1 MSTEERAP
9 KSSPKAAG
17 ARRQRPRAM
26 EQGAGE
32 PAEGSDAEQ
41 SRIWV
46 DGAGGNDLGSSQQAI
61 RSELRSRIA
70 GARRVAL
77 PSVMLGVR

>member
-1 MSTEERAP
+1 MATTAAVP

-17 ARRQRPRAM
+17 ARQQSSRAM
-26 EQGAGE
+26 EQGVGE

-46 DGAGGNDLGSSQQAI
+46 DGAGETT
-61 RSELRSRIA
+61 SEARSRRFGASYAA
-70 GARRVAL
+70 GSPV
-77 PSVMLGVR
+77 LGA

>member
-1 MSTEERAP
+1 MPNHAPSTGQQGP
-9 KSSPKAAG
+9 KSSPKVAM
-17 ARRQRPRAM
+17 ARRQPPRAM

-46 DGAGGNDLGSSQQAI
+46 DGAGETT
-61 RSELRSRIA
+61 SEARSRRCGASYAA
-70 GARRVAL
+70 GSPV
-77 PSVMLGVR
+77 LGA